1 MFRMVL
7 DLQEKNREV
16 STENS
21 QVPCTH
27 CPLLL
32 TTYISMGCYLQLVSQ
47 FWCIVINWSPRFIQI
62 SLVLTV
68 TFFMCSRMPSRR
80 SHYISLSCVLK
91 LLLAVTVSQT
101 SLVSDDFCFKRYRY
115 LVGCPSLGTWCF
127 SRDWTRF
134 MVLGVEGHYFY
145 PVMARTQT
153 AWFMIAECELDRLA
167 EVVCPFSLLWA
178 YSHFSKTGSPQV
190 TAVCFR
196 SPVTRA

>member
-32 TTYISMGCYLQLVSQ
+32 TTYIGMGCYLQLVSQ

-101 SLVSDDFCFKRYRY
+101 SLVSDDFEGFKRYRY

-127 SRDWTRF
+127 SRDWTGF
-134 MVLGVEGHYFY
+134 MVLGVEEHYFY

-153 AWFMIAECELDRLA
+153 VSMIYDCWVWTWSFGWGGLS
-167 EVVCPFSLLWA
+167 VFSTVSLLPFFKDWI
-178 YSHFSKTGSPQV
+178 SPSDSCVFQKP
-190 TAVCFR
+190 CY
-196 SPVTRA
+196 